1 MRKQIKPY
9 VTAKDLAEVAQAV
22 KRLKLDLEDKIEPK
36 SLVPTVANADPKE
49 VESTVE
55 KIQEVEKELVK
66 VEQNSEESEQIQ
78 GKVVVNPQVLVQIF
92 GL

>member
-1 MRKQIKPY
+1 M
-9 VTAKDLAEVAQAV
+9 
-22 KRLKLDLEDKIEPK
+22 
-36 SLVPTVANADPKE
+36 VANADPKE

-78 GKVVVNPQVLVQIF
+78 GKVVVNH
-92 GL
+92 

>member
-1 MRKQIKPY
+1 M
-9 VTAKDLAEVAQAV
+9 
-22 KRLKLDLEDKIEPK
+22 
-36 SLVPTVANADPKE
+36 VANADPKE

-78 GKVVVNPQVLVQIF
+78 GKVVVNHQIVQIF
-92 GL
+92 GPEFVS

>member
-1 MRKQIKPY
+1 M
-9 VTAKDLAEVAQAV
+9 
-22 KRLKLDLEDKIEPK
+22 
-36 SLVPTVANADPKE
+36 VANADPKE

-78 GKVVVNPQVLVQIF
+78 GKVVVNHQIVQSF
-92 GL
+92 GPEFVS